1 MKKKKDVS
9 AYMTVEVSL
18 LFPIILLVLLC
29 VIYLSFYSYNKT
41 IAFQN
46 AGICALYGKNGF
58 GSEGNKE
65 KLVEKMYGVL
75 EILNEGQYVASKH
88 LKQHISVE
96 KNQIKVCQE
105 GNVNIPLLNPDLMSE
120 LNFSEEV
127 NVSQNKAVFYIRQL
141 RKVKKN
147 EVGNNFRRR
156 KSISDNPPF

>member
-18 LFPIILLVLLC
+18 LFPIILMVLLC

-41 IAFQN
+41 LAFQN

-58 GSEGNKE
+58 GSKGNKE
-65 KLVEKMYGVL
+65 ELVEKMYSVL
-75 EILNEGQYVASKH
+75 ETLNEGQYVASKC

-96 KNQIKVCQE
+96 KNQIKVCQD
-105 GNVNIPLLNPDLMSE
+105 GNVNIPLLNPEIMSE

-127 NVSQNKAVFYIRQL
+127 KISENKAIFYIRQL
-141 RKVKKN
+141 RKVTK
-147 EVGNNFRRR
+147 E
-156 KSISDNPPF
+156 

>member
-1 MKKKKDVS
+1 MKKGKDIS

-18 LFPIILLVLLC
+18 LFPIIPLVLLC

-75 EILNEGQYVASKH
+75 EILNEGQYVASKN

-96 KNQIKVCQE
+96 KNQIIVRQK
-105 GNVNIPLLNPDLMSE
+105 GNVNAPLLSQEIMSE
-120 LNFSEEV
+120 LSFSEEV
-127 NVSQNKAVFYIRQL
+127 KISENKAILYIRQL
-141 RKVKKN
+141 RKVKKT
-147 EVGNNFRRR
+147 
-156 KSISDNPPF
+156 

>member
-1 MKKKKDVS
+1 
-9 AYMTVEVSL
+9 
-18 LFPIILLVLLC
+18 
-29 VIYLSFYSYNKT
+29 
-41 IAFQN
+41 
-46 AGICALYGKNGF
+46 
-58 GSEGNKE
+58 
-65 KLVEKMYGVL
+65 MYGVL